1 AAPIRRKRALINR
14 SNSPDSIF
22 SVSSPKRPNQENRPS
37 TLTARTFDDPSFFR
51 TQRRVTT

>member
-1 AAPIRRKRALINR
+1 ML
-14 SNSPDSIF
+14 
-22 SVSSPKRPNQENRPS
+22 VSSPKRPNQENRPS